1 MPVFA
6 VVSEHEEVR
15 EHDPHHATIHDVP
28 GPHDDGIQDPPLLPR
43 SNRQRAVAHVL
54 PMSMSQV
61 ARDMAGRDPI
71 KALETFDKT
80 YNYNPEEGIPDF
92 RWFASMTRESY
103 KRKAD
108 DISRS
113 ECEVFA
119 FLIQNTTSQQQA
131 KKLIDIITNVSDP
144 SNINLFVMNV

>member
-15 EHDPHHATIHDVP
+15 EHDPHHAIIQDVP
-28 GPHDDGIQDPPLLPR
+28 GLHDDGIQDPPVPPR
-43 SNRQRAVAHVL
+43 SSRQRAVAHVL

-61 ARDMAGRDPI
+61 VRDMAGRDPI

-80 YNYNPEEGIPDF
+80 YNYNPEEGIPYF
-92 RWFASMTRESY
+92 RWFASMNRESH
-103 KRKAD
+103 KRKAE

-113 ECEVFA
+113 ECE
-119 FLIQNTTSQQQA
+119 FLHFKHKIQHLRNKQKSCLTSSQ
-131 KKLIDIITNVSDP
+131 
-144 SNINLFVMNV
+144 M